1 MNKQL
6 LNVKQLFGFSKKML
20 SQLDEMNSGNDLQLP
35 EAFDIVGILA
45 KVLSGEFT
53 RCEDFVQAPINAK
66 EKLKI
71 MLCLPFNIQRLT
83 SYSKGL

>member
-6 LNVKQLFGFSKKML
+6 LNVKQLFDFSKEML
-20 SQLDEMNSGNDLQLP
+20 SWLDEMNSGTDLQLQ

-53 RCEDFVQAPINAK
+53 RCKDFVQAPRK
-66 EKLKI
+66 KLKI
-71 MLCLPFNIQRLT
+71 MLCLPFNIQRLP